1 MKLFVWGTGRL
12 VGKVVG
18 VHVKE
23 ENIMGFIDNNC
34 IDGLYMDKPVF
45 RPHEMVG
52 KEYDAIL
59 VANLYRKD
67 IYEQCKELGID
78 LAKVIFLYNNYELA
92 DVNQDYG
99 FIADIL
105 GEEYAET
112 IRTRYH
118 VVRQTEV
125 FGKRYCCT
133 ISGREGVEYKETDYV
148 RMEIFELTVKEL
160 RKRKIKGNVAEA
172 GVFRGEF
179 AQYINDAFPDKKL
192 YLFDTF
198 DGFDANEILNEMKNG
213 NCTRTFVEAYK
224 NTNIQQV
231 LDRMPHLE
239 TLVVKQGYF
248 PDSLQGL
255 EDEFCFVS
263 IDMDFEESI
272 YQGLMYFYPRLV
284 AGGYIFVHDYNS
296 SLRGV
301 EKAVDRYEKDFD
313 IMLHKV
319 PLCDANGSLVITK

>member
-1 MKLFVWGTGRL
+1 M
-12 VGKVVG
+12 
-18 VHVKE
+18 
-23 ENIMGFIDNNC
+23 
-34 IDGLYMDKPVF
+34 
-45 RPHEMVG
+45 
-52 KEYDAIL
+52 
-59 VANLYRKD
+59 
-67 IYEQCKELGID
+67 
-78 LAKVIFLYNNYELA
+78 
-92 DVNQDYG
+92 
-99 FIADIL
+99 
-105 GEEYAET
+105 
-112 IRTRYH
+112 
-118 VVRQTEV
+118 
-125 FGKRYCCT
+125 
-133 ISGREGVEYKETDYV
+133 
-148 RMEIFELTVKEL
+148 
-160 RKRKIKGNVAEA
+160 
-172 GVFRGEF
+172 
-179 AQYINDAFPDKKL
+179 
-192 YLFDTF
+192 FDTF

-301 EKAVDRYEKDFD
+301 EKAVDR
-313 IMLHKV
+313 
-319 PLCDANGSLVITK
+319 

>member
-12 VGKVVG
+12 AGKVVG

-23 ENIMGFIDNNC
+23 ENITGFIDNNC
-34 IDGLYMDKPVF
+34 TNEFYMGKPVF
-45 RPHEMVG
+45 RPSEMVG

-59 VANLYRKD
+59 VANLYRKS
-67 IYEQCKELGID
+67 IYEQCRELGID
-78 LAKVIFLYNNYELA
+78 LAKVIFLYNNCELT
-92 DVNQDYG
+92 DVNRDYG

-125 FGKRYCCT
+125 HGRRYQCT
-133 ISGREGVEYKETDYV
+133 ISGTGYKETDYV
-148 RMEIFELTVKEL
+148 RMETFELAVKEL

-198 DGFDANEILNEMKNG
+198 DGFDANEVLDEMKNG

-224 NTNIQQV
+224 DTNIQQV
-231 LDRMPHLE
+231 LDKMPHLD

-248 PDSLQGL
+248 PDSAQGL

-263 IDMDFEESI
+263 LDMDFEESI

-284 AGGYIFVHDYNS
+284 GGVH
-296 SLRGV
+296 
-301 EKAVDRYEKDFD
+301 
-313 IMLHKV
+313 IC
-319 PLCDANGSLVITK
+319 P

>member
-1 MKLFVWGTGRL
+1 
-12 VGKVVG
+12 
-18 VHVKE
+18 
-23 ENIMGFIDNNC
+23 
-34 IDGLYMDKPVF
+34 
-45 RPHEMVG
+45 
-52 KEYDAIL
+52 
-59 VANLYRKD
+59 
-67 IYEQCKELGID
+67 
-78 LAKVIFLYNNYELA
+78 
-92 DVNQDYG
+92 
-99 FIADIL
+99 
-105 GEEYAET
+105 
-112 IRTRYH
+112 
-118 VVRQTEV
+118 
-125 FGKRYCCT
+125 
-133 ISGREGVEYKETDYV
+133 
-148 RMEIFELTVKEL
+148 MEIFELTVKEL

>member
-12 VGKVVG
+12 AGKVVG
-18 VHVKE
+18 VHVPE
-23 ENIMGFIDNNC
+23 ENIAGFIDNNC
-34 IDGLYMDKPVF
+34 TDKFYMDKPVF
-45 RPHEMVG
+45 RPSEIIG

-59 VANLYRKD
+59 VANLYRRS
-67 IYEQCKELGID
+67 IYKQCEELGID
-78 LAKVIFLYNNYELA
+78 LTKVIFLYDNCELV
-92 DVNQDYG
+92 DVNPNYG

-118 VVRQTEV
+118 VVRGTEV
-125 FGKRYCCT
+125 YGRRYQCT
-133 ISGREGVEYKETDYV
+133 IPDTGYKDTDYV
-148 RMEIFELTVKEL
+148 RMESFELVVKEL
-160 RKRKIKGNVAEA
+160 RKRKLKGNVAEA

-198 DGFDANEILNEMKNG
+198 DGFDANELLNEMKNG
-213 NCTRTFVEAYK
+213 NCTKTFAEAYK

-231 LDRMPHLE
+231 LDRMPHLDA
-239 TLVVKQGYF
+239 VVIKQGYF

-263 IDMDFEESI
+263 LDMDFEESM
-272 YQGLMYFYPRLV
+272 YQGLIYFYPRLIP
-284 AGGYIFVHDYNS
+284 GGYMFVHDYNS
-296 SLRGV
+296 SLSGV
-301 EKAVDRYEKDFD
+301 EKAVDKYEKNFG
-313 IMLHKV
+313 IMLHKI
-319 PLCDANGSLVITK
+319 PLCDANGSLAITK